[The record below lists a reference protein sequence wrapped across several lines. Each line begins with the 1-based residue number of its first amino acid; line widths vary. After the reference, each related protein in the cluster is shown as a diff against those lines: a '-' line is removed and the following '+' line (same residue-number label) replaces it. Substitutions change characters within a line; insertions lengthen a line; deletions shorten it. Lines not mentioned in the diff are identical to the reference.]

1 MQIIEIQYLAVTGNI
16 SRGISELAVLVV
28 ARAKR
33 NEHEIFLS
41 CGKFLYVRSLVKIFY
56 R

>member
-1 MQIIEIQYLAVTGNI
+1 MEIQYLAVTRNI
-16 SRGISELAVLVV
+16 SGPISELAVLIL
-28 ARAKR
+28 ARANR
-33 NEHEIFLS
+33 EMNTNFFLS